1 MIRRPIA
8 RGAHL
13 LVIAA
18 TAAAV
23 AVAGCAQLDKPD
35 LERLY
40 ASATEGSG
48 QPPVVIIPGLMGTR
62 LEDARGREVWIGSLR
77 RALWSR
83 YDDLALRIDPETLTP
98 DPAGIRP
105 TTITDSFAGRDFYA
119 SIIRTLEHAGGYRR
133 AEPGEPPRGDRSY
146 YVFTYDWRQDNV
158 ETVRQLDRFIEQ
170 VRHNHGGDLPVDI
183 IAHSMGG
190 LITRY
195 YLRYGPIDVTR
206 DNRFPV
212 NFHGEHRVRRV
223 VLLGT
228 PNLGSVESLKAF
240 IAGRRLG
247 LRRVPPEVLVTF
259 PSFYQLFPHPI
270 NDWLLDAAGERL
282 DLDPFDIEVWQR
294 FQWSIF
300 DPEVRARIG
309 ARFDDPA
316 DAEAQLALLERW
328 FHKYLERGRRFVWSL
343 TVEMERAPWRLVLFG
358 GDCELTPARLV
369 VHETAD
375 GAGLYLQ
382 PETIGAG
389 QPGVDYGRLMLE
401 PGDGTVTKASLLARD
416 ALDPLVPRHP
426 WSFFPLDY
434 PLLLCAEHSALTGNL
449 FFQDNLLHF
458 LLHRE

>member
-1 MIRRPIA
+1 MSVFASFSLRVFALSLGI
-8 RGAHL
+8 
-13 LVIAA
+13 
-18 TAAAV
+18 V
-23 AVAGCAQLDKPD
+23 ALIGCARIAKPD

-40 ASATEGSG
+40 ASATDSPG

-62 LEDARGREVWIGSLR
+62 LEDAEGREVWIGSLQ

-83 YDDLALRIDPETLTP
+83 YDDLALQIDAETLSP
-98 DPAGIRP
+98 DPGGIRP
-105 TTITDSFAGRDFYA
+105 TTITDRFAGRDFYA
-119 SIIRTLEHAGGYRR
+119 SIIRTLEQAGGYRR
-133 AEPGEPPRGDRSY
+133 AEPGQAPEGTRNY

-158 ETVRQLDRFIEQ
+158 ETVRALDQFIEQ
-170 VRHNHGGDLPVDI
+170 IRGDHGGEVPVDI

-206 DNRFPV
+206 DNQFPV
-212 NFHGEHRVRRV
+212 NYHGEERVRRV

-240 IAGRRLG
+240 IAGRQLG

-270 NDWLLDAAGERL
+270 NDWLLNAEGEPL
-282 DLDPFDIEVWQR
+282 DLDPFDLETWQR

-300 DPEVRARIG
+300 DPEVRERIRARYE
-309 ARFDDPA
+309 DPA
-316 DAEAQLALLERW
+316 AAEARLALLERW

-343 TVEMERAPWRLVLFG
+343 TLEMDRAPWSLVVFG
-358 GDCELTPARLV
+358 GDCKLTPARLV
-369 VHETAD
+369 VHETAV
-375 GAGLYLQ
+375 GSGLYLH
-382 PETIGAG
+382 PEAIGSG
-389 QPGVDYGRLMLE
+389 RPGVDYSQLMLE
-401 PGDGTVTKASLLARD
+401 PGDGTVTKASLLARNV
-416 ALDPLVPRHP
+416 LDPLVPRHP

>member
-1 MIRRPIA
+1 MYRLALLAA
-8 RGAHL
+8 RL
-13 LVIAA
+13 LAI
-18 TAAAV
+18 TAAA
-23 AVAGCAQLDKPD
+23 AALAGCARLDKPD

-40 ASATEGSG
+40 ASTTGADD
-48 QPPVVIIPGLMGTR
+48 QPPVVVIPGLMGTR

-83 YDDLALRIDPETLTP
+83 YDDLALKLDPKTLTP
-98 DPAGIRP
+98 APDGIRP
-105 TTITDSFAGRDFYA
+105 TGITDSFAGRDFYA
-119 SIIRTLEHAGGYRR
+119 SIIRTLEEAGGYHR
-133 AEPGEPPRGDRSY
+133 AEPGAPPSAARSY

-158 ETVRQLDRFIEQ
+158 ETVRRLDQFIEQ
-170 VRHNHGGDLPVDI
+170 IRRDHGGDMPVDI
-183 IAHSMGG
+183 IAHYMGG

-195 YLRYGPIDVTR
+195 YLRYGPKDVTL

-212 NFHGEHRVRRV
+212 NFHGEDRVRRV

-270 NDWLLDAAGERL
+270 NDWLLDAAGEPL
-282 DLDPFDIEVWQR
+282 DLDPFDLEVWQR
-294 FQWSIF
+294 FEWSIF
-300 DPEVRARIG
+300 DPEVRARIRE
-309 ARFDDPA
+309 RFDDPA
-316 DAEAQLALLERW
+316 VAEARLALLERW

-343 TVEMERAPWRLVLFG
+343 TVEMDRSPWQLVVFG

-369 VHETAD
+369 VHETDA
-375 GAGLYLQ
+375 GSGLYLH
-382 PETIGAG
+382 PETIGTG
-389 QPGVDYGRLMLE
+389 KPGVDYARLMLE
-401 PGDGTVTKASLLARD
+401 PGDGTVTKASLLARNV
-416 ALDPLVPRHP
+416 LDPLVPRHP

-434 PLLLCAEHSALTGNL
+434 PLMLCAEHSALTGNL

-458 LLHRE
+458 LLHRD